1 MSGEYSLLQ
10 KIKIRLGQYKIVNNE
25 TVFEYPEENPKIE
38 MLISNA
44 RESIINVRHYPND
57 WTLEKIEEDLK
68 RYEHVLINLVIYDYN
83 KEGMDFENSHTESGV
98 SRQFQSRARV
108 MADVVP
114 FVHIFS

>member
-1 MSGEYSLLQ
+1 MNGEYSLLQ
-10 KIKIRLGQYKIVNNE
+10 KIKIRLGQYSIVNNE
-25 TVFEYPEENPKIE
+25 TVFEYPDENPKLQ

-44 RESIINVRHYPND
+44 RESIINVRHYPAD
-57 WTLEKIEEDLK
+57 WNADKIDADLK
-68 RYEHVLINLVIYDYN
+68 QFENVLINLVIYDYN

>member
-1 MSGEYSLLQ
+1 MSGEYSIIQ
-10 KIKIRLGQYKIVNNE
+10 QIKLRLGQYHMDNNE
-25 TVFEYPEENPKIE
+25 VVFEYPEENPKLE

-44 RESIINVRHYPND
+44 KESIINVRHYPKD
-57 WTLEKIEEDLK
+57 WTSDKIAEDLK
-68 RYEHVLINLVIYDYN
+68 KYENVLINLVIYDYN